1 MELSCNSQECF
12 FVILFCFFFASSRNA
27 RVSPAENKWKIGCL
41 ERRVVRAS
49 LKMVDGREQYENNRK
64 ITVYNSECNVA
75 RWFEKFT
82 AYVVSSMKNS

>member
-1 MELSCNSQECF
+1 
-12 FVILFCFFFASSRNA
+12 
-27 RVSPAENKWKIGCL
+27 
-41 ERRVVRAS
+41 
-49 LKMVDGREQYENNRK
+49 MVDGREQYENNRK